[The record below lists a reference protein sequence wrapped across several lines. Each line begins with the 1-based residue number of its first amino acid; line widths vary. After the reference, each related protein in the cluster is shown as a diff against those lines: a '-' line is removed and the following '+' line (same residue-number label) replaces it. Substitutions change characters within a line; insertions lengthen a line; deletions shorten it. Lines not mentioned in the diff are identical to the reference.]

1 MSLPKMRM
9 EEISK
14 SELVLDFLSLGYP
27 QHFQDSF
34 RFLESGVRTAF
45 PRRTGNDKA
54 SGSAGLWLGCGLI
67 PRVRIIDTVV
77 QVEVIA
83 VIGSTKGERKGR
95 RGQSKC

>member
-1 MSLPKMRM
+1 M
-9 EEISK
+9 
-14 SELVLDFLSLGYP
+14 
-27 QHFQDSF
+27 SF
-34 RFLESGVRTAF
+34 RFLESWVPTAF

-54 SGSAGLWLGCGLI
+54 SGSAGLWLGSGLI

-95 RGQSKC
+95 RGQVLENVSVSGQDKEAAKELETER